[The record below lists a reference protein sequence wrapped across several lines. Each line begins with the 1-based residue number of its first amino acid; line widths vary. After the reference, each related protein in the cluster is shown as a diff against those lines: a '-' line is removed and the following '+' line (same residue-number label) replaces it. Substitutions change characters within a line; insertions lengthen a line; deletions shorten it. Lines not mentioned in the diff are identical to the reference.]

1 MASMTRQ
8 TFRIFIRH
16 AVRYP
21 RSIVLISIGIVITTV
36 ADIYKPILYR
46 NLLNGV
52 AGTETGDGSLLWLVT
67 QIGLLGLFTQIV
79 WRGMGFSNS
88 NFQPRVMADL
98 LTSSYERI
106 LRHSMRFFSDNYV
119 GSIVNRIRRYP
130 NSFETIDDQFKWN
143 ISRTVLRCIFVIAV
157 LWSRFPI
164 FAYIVLTWSLI
175 YVVFTTAF
183 SKYKMKYDIASADQ
197 DTRVTG
203 FIADTIGNMSAIKAF
218 AAEARELGSF
228 VGHADKS
235 FQLRRYAW
243 RLGQWAELFQGVSM
257 VVLEAIMF
265 YVAVHNRTKLGLTV
279 GDFALLQAYLVQVFD
294 YLWDFG
300 RYIRQTF
307 EGLANANELT
317 EMLEK
322 PIEVVDAP
330 GAGQLVVHRGE
341 IDFRNVNFAYDGSQR
356 LTLKDFNLHVPSG
369 MRIALVGE
377 SGAGKSTIA
386 RLLLRF
392 ADVTSGGIYIDG
404 MNISGVTQQS
414 LRESIAVVSQD
425 TALFHRTLLENIR
438 YGRPEAT
445 DEEVIVAA
453 KAAHCHEFISRLP
466 FGYNTLVG
474 ERGVKLSGGERQ
486 RIAIARAILKD
497 SQIVFLDEATSALD
511 SESEAL
517 IQDALAHLMAGKT
530 LLVIA
535 HRLSTIREMDTIMV
549 LSDGQVVESGS
560 HDELLQVEGGRYRA
574 LWTKQSG
581 GFIAAASPAEE

>member
-1 MASMTRQ
+1 
-8 TFRIFIRH
+8 
-16 AVRYP
+16 
-21 RSIVLISIGIVITTV
+21 
-36 ADIYKPILYR
+36 
-46 NLLNGV
+46 
-52 AGTETGDGSLLWLVT
+52 
-67 QIGLLGLFTQIV
+67 
-79 WRGMGFSNS
+79 
-88 NFQPRVMADL
+88 
-98 LTSSYERI
+98 
-106 LRHSMRFFSDNYV
+106 
-119 GSIVNRIRRYP
+119 
-130 NSFETIDDQFKWN
+130 
-143 ISRTVLRCIFVIAV
+143 
-157 LWSRFPI
+157 
-164 FAYIVLTWSLI
+164 
-175 YVVFTTAF
+175 
-183 SKYKMKYDIASADQ
+183 
-197 DTRVTG
+197 
-203 FIADTIGNMSAIKAF
+203 
-218 AAEARELGSF
+218 
-228 VGHADKS
+228 
-235 FQLRRYAW
+235 
-243 RLGQWAELFQGVSM
+243 
-257 VVLEAIMF
+257 MF
-265 YVAVHNRTKLGLTV
+265 YVAIHNRKKLGLTV

-307 EGLANANELT
+307 ESLANANELT

-322 PIEVVDAP
+322 PIEVLDSPSAE
-330 GAGQLVVHRGE
+330 QLVVHSGE
-341 IDFRNVNFAYDGSQR
+341 IDFRNVNFAYDGGER
-356 LTLKDFNLHVPSG
+356 LTLSNFNLSVPSG

-386 RLLLRF
+386 KLLLRF

-404 MNISGVTQQS
+404 MNIANVTQQS

-445 DEEVIVAA
+445 DEEVIAAA

-466 FGYNTLVG
+466 LGYNTLVG

-486 RIAIARAILKD
+486 RIAIARAILKN

-535 HRLSTIREMDTIMV
+535 HRLSTIKEMDTIMV

-560 HDELLQVEGGRYRA
+560 HDELLQVQGGRYRA

-581 GFIAAASPAEE
+581 GFIAAASPEEG